1 MTDQPLVSI
10 IMNCFNGDK
19 FLKEAIDS
27 VYKQNFNNW
36 EIIFWDNLS
45 NDKSAYIA
53 KSYNEKLRYFLSK
66 KHTELG
72 VARNLA
78 LKKARGKYIGFLDCD
93 DLFIK
98 DKLKSQTAYM
108 EGSNHVMSYGT
119 SIIIDKKGNEL
130 KRRVARNNSG
140 DIFGSL
146 LMHYEINMQS
156 VLIKRSIL
164 EDDNLNFDTNL
175 KFNPDY
181 NLFMRIASK
190 YPIGVI
196 KKPLVKYRVLDDSLS
211 KKSISFVG
219 KEIRYTLDKLY
230 HSSKDLRVK
239 FKKEFGAAYN
249 KIHYYE
255 AVNSIYSKKRYE
267 ALAKLKPIIFS
278 KIEYFILYFLIFF
291 FIPFKVI
298 LKIIGR

>member
-1 MTDQPLVSI
+1 
-10 IMNCFNGDK
+10 
-19 FLKEAIDS
+19 
-27 VYKQNFNNW
+27 
-36 EIIFWDNLS
+36 
-45 NDKSAYIA
+45 
-53 KSYNEKLRYFLSK
+53 
-66 KHTELG
+66 
-72 VARNLA
+72 
-78 LKKARGKYIGFLDCD
+78 
-93 DLFIK
+93 
-98 DKLKSQTAYM
+98 
-108 EGSNHVMSYGT
+108 
-119 SIIIDKKGNEL
+119 
-130 KRRVARNNSG
+130 
-140 DIFGSL
+140 
-146 LMHYEINMQS
+146 MHYEINMQS
-156 VLIKRSIL
+156 VLIKKSIL

-211 KKSISFVG
+211 KKSISFAG

>member
-164 EDDNLNFDTNL
+164 CLLYTSDAADDC
-175 KFNPDY
+175 
-181 NLFMRIASK
+181 
-190 YPIGVI
+190 
-196 KKPLVKYRVLDDSLS
+196 
-211 KKSISFVG
+211 
-219 KEIRYTLDKLY
+219 
-230 HSSKDLRVK
+230 
-239 FKKEFGAAYN
+239 
-249 KIHYYE
+249 
-255 AVNSIYSKKRYE
+255 
-267 ALAKLKPIIFS
+267 
-278 KIEYFILYFLIFF
+278 
-291 FIPFKVI
+291 
-298 LKIIGR
+298 